1 MKGIAAG
8 IVAVVLSTGLAAGV
22 AWGEQKHM
30 QNALDH
36 LQKAKEQLTQAK
48 GDKGGHRANAV
59 ELVDKAITQVQKGM
73 EYANEKD

>member
-1 MKGIAAG
+1 MKGLTAG
-8 IVAVVLSTGLAAGV
+8 IVALVLSTGLAAGV

-48 GDKGGHRANAV
+48 GDKGGHRANAM
-59 ELVDKAITQVQKGM
+59 ELIDKAINQVQKGM